1 MTTHTPAANHVT
13 SSSLRY
19 LMLNR
24 NVTVLS
30 PFQQLTELGLRKKS
44 IPLVVSGA
52 MIDWGID

>member
-1 MTTHTPAANHVT
+1 
-13 SSSLRY
+13 
-19 LMLNR
+19 MLNP

-30 PFQQLTELGLRKKS
+30 PFQQLTELGFRKKS